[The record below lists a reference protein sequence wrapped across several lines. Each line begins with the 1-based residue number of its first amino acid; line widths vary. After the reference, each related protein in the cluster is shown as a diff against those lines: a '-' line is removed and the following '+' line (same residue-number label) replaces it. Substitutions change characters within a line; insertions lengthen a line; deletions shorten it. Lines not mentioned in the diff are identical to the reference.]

1 MGRVL
6 NDCRTKELLK
16 LDYLFI
22 NFFRYSMYR
31 INLEYLQQV
40 DVLVQRS
47 QNFGKSK
54 ATQFP
59 MRPAGHLKLC
69 ECG

>member
-1 MGRVL
+1 
-6 NDCRTKELLK
+6 
-16 LDYLFI
+16 
-22 NFFRYSMYR
+22 MY
-31 INLEYLQQV
+31 NYNNKLEYLQQV
-40 DVLVQRS
+40 DVQRS

-54 ATQFP
+54 ATPFP